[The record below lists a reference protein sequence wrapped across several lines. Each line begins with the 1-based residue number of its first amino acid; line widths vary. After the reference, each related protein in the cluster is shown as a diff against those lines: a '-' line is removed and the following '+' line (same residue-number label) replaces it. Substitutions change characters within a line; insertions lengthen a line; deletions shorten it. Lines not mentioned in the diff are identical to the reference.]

1 MSQSLLPHQ
10 AIRPANIH
18 KQWLKLSATAQHASR
33 LTVLA
38 VLMVLG
44 WLVVYFTG
52 GTAYAYPYLMLIP
65 VILAAAWYRLAGAL
79 LSACLV
85 GLLMALMP
93 LNVATGELQTPA
105 NWLVR
110 LGLYSLL
117 GAVAGGLFERLHA
130 AKRDSLQASYIDS
143 RSGLP
148 NYLALEEDLS
158 KGLQKS
164 SGRALG
170 LMVVRIT
177 DIVELLETLGADAS
191 DELVS
196 AISQRLDRVVDG
208 HSCIYRFNGPE
219 LMVLLDSADHQI
231 LDQIAHDVLVAGEE
245 NLVIQQM
252 PMRAQLVLGYTLSTP
267 DTQDARQ
274 LIHEARVAMFEASNQ
289 QRSCSAYVPAYR
301 RRTKQAIWL
310 ISQVRHGLENNQFE
324 LHFQPK
330 ISLADNSVCGCEGL
344 IRWRQQD
351 GQLIYPGHFMPK
363 VEKTTLITP
372 VTRFVAE
379 QALKMAAQV
388 PGGVSINVSARNLLD
403 NDFIEMLRALIAQEA
418 VPASRLEVE
427 ITESALMADI
437 KDGSKAIRAIRDLG
451 LGVSIDDFGTG
462 FSSFQYLRHLP
473 LSGIKLD
480 RVFVMDLETDAH
492 ARNLLGCM
500 IDMGHA
506 LGLIV
511 TAEGVETRGQ
521 HDILVQLGCDQAQGF
536 LYSPA
541 LAIGDYGRWCDD
553 FMHTQRSALSSAVE
567 SGRTL

>member
-1 MSQSLLPHQ
+1 MSQSILPRQ
-10 AIRPANIH
+10 MIRPASIH
-18 KQWLKLSATAQHASR
+18 KQWLKLSATAQHTLR
-33 LTVLA
+33 LTALA
-38 VLMVLG
+38 VLVAVG
-44 WLVVYFTG
+44 WLIVYFTG

-65 VILAAAWYRLAGAL
+65 VILAAAWYQLAGAL

-93 LNVATGELQTPA
+93 LNVATGELQPA
-105 NWLVR
+105 TNWLVR
-110 LGLYSLL
+110 LGLYLLL
-117 GAVAGGLFERLHA
+117 GGVAGGLFERLHA
-130 AKRDSLQASYIDS
+130 VKRHSLQASYIDS

-158 KGLQKS
+158 KELEDSAGEP
-164 SGRALG
+164 LG

-177 DIVELLETLGADAS
+177 DIVDLLETLGADAS

-196 AISQRLDRVVDG
+196 AIGQRLDLVLNAQAR
-208 HSCIYRFNGPE
+208 IYRFNGPE
-219 LMVLLDSADHQI
+219 LMLLLTNVGHEALEKVAQ
-231 LDQIAHDVLVAGEE
+231 DVLSAGEE

-252 PMRAQLVLGYTLSTP
+252 PMRAQLILGYTLSVP

-289 QRSCSAYVPAYR
+289 QRSYSAYVPAYR
-301 RRTKQAIWL
+301 KRTMQAIWL
-310 ISQVRHGLENNQFE
+310 ISRVRQGLENNQFE

-344 IRWRQQD
+344 IRWRQED

-372 VTRFVAE
+372 VTRFVTE
-379 QALKMAAQV
+379 QALTMATQV

-403 NDFIEMLRALIAQEA
+403 NDLIEMLRVLINQEA
-418 VPASRLEVE
+418 APASRLEVE

-437 KDGSKAIRAIRDLG
+437 KDGSRAIRAIRDLG
-451 LGVSIDDFGTG
+451 VGVSIDDFGTG

-473 LSGIKLD
+473 LSGLKLD
-480 RVFVMDLETDAH
+480 RVFVMDLENDVH
-492 ARNLLGCM
+492 ARKLLGCM

-506 LGLIV
+506 LGLVV

-541 LAIGDYGRWCDD
+541 LAIGDYESWCGD
-553 FMHTQRSALSSAVE
+553 FMHSQRWALSSAVE

>member
-1 MSQSLLPHQ
+1 MT
-10 AIRPANIH
+10 RPASIH
-18 KQWLKLSATAQHASR
+18 KQWLELSATAQHALR

-38 VLMVLG
+38 VLVAVG
-44 WLVVYFTG
+44 WLIVYFTG

-65 VILAAAWYRLAGAL
+65 VILAAAWYQLAGAL
-79 LSACLV
+79 VSACAV
-85 GLLMALMP
+85 SLLLAFMP
-93 LNVATGELQTPA
+93 LDVATSELQTPA

-110 LGLYSLL
+110 LGLYLVL
-117 GAVAGGLFERLHA
+117 GGVAGVMFQRLHS
-130 AKRDSLQASYIDS
+130 AKRHSLHASYIDS

-158 KGLQKS
+158 KGLEGN
-164 SGRALG
+164 SGQALG

-177 DIVELLETLGADAS
+177 DIVDLLETLGADAS

-196 AISQRLDRVVDG
+196 AIGQRLGRVVNG
-208 HSCIYRFNGPE
+208 RARIYRFNGPE
-219 LMVLLDSADHQI
+219 LMVLLNSADHEVLAKVAQ
-231 LDQIAHDVLVAGEE
+231 DVLSAGEE

-252 PMRAQLVLGYTLSTP
+252 PMRAQLILGYTLSTP
-267 DTQDARQ
+267 GTQNARQ

-301 RRTKQAIWL
+301 KRTMQAIWL
-310 ISQVRHGLENNQFE
+310 ISRVRHGLENNQFE

-344 IRWRQQD
+344 IRWRQED

-372 VTRFVAE
+372 VTRFVTE
-379 QALKMAAQV
+379 QALTMAAHV

-403 NDFIEMLRALIAQEA
+403 NDFIEMLRALISQEA

-437 KDGSKAIRAIRDLG
+437 KDGSRSIRAIRDLG
-451 LGVSIDDFGTG
+451 VGVSIDDFGTG

-473 LSGIKLD
+473 LSGLKLD
-480 RVFVMDLETDAH
+480 RVFVMDLESDVH
-492 ARNLLGCM
+492 ARKLLGCM

-506 LGLIV
+506 LGLVV

-541 LAIGDYGRWCDD
+541 LPIGDYERWCDD
-553 FMHTQRSALSSAVE
+553 FMHSDRSALSLAVE

>member
-1 MSQSLLPHQ
+1 MSQPIMPHQ
-10 AIRPANIH
+10 MIYPSNIH
-18 KQWLKLSATAQHASR
+18 KQWLKLSAGVQHTLR

-38 VLMVLG
+38 VLVVVG
-44 WLVVYFTG
+44 WLIVYFTG

-79 LSACLV
+79 LSACAV
-85 GLLMALMP
+85 GLLLALMP
-93 LNVATGELQTPA
+93 LKVATGELQPAA

-110 LGLYSLL
+110 LGLYLLL
-117 GAVAGGLFERLHA
+117 GGVAGGLFQHLHA
-130 AKRDSLQASYIDS
+130 ARRYSRQASYIDM

-148 NYLALEEDLS
+148 NYLALEEELNI
-158 KGLQKS
+158 GLAEKW
-164 SGRALG
+164 GETLG

-177 DIVELLETLGADAS
+177 DIVDLLETLGADAS

-196 AISQRLDRVVDG
+196 AIGQRLDRVVDARA
-208 HSCIYRFNGPE
+208 CIYRFNGPE
-219 LMVLLDSADHQI
+219 LMLLLRSADHEVLEKVAQ
-231 LDQIAHDVLVAGEE
+231 DVLSAGEE

-252 PMRAQLVLGYTLSTP
+252 PMRAQLILGYTLSSP
-267 DTQDARQ
+267 GTQNARQ
-274 LIHEARVAMFEASNQ
+274 LIHEARVAMFEATNQ
-289 QRSCSAYVPAYR
+289 QRSYSAYVPAYR
-301 RRTKQAIWL
+301 KRTMQAIWL
-310 ISQVRHGLENNQFE
+310 ISQVRHGLEANQFE

-330 ISLADNSVCGCEGL
+330 ISLADNTVCGCEGL
-344 IRWRQQD
+344 IRWRQED
-351 GQLIYPGHFMPK
+351 GKLIYPGHFMPK

-372 VTRFVAE
+372 VTRFVTQ
-379 QALKMAAQV
+379 QALTMAANV

-403 NDFIEMLRALIAQEA
+403 NDFIEMLRMLISKEE

-437 KDGSKAIRAIRDLG
+437 KDGSRAIRAIRDLG
-451 LGVSIDDFGTG
+451 VAVSIDDFGTG

-473 LSGIKLD
+473 LSGLKLD
-480 RVFVMDLETDAH
+480 RVFVMDLESDAH
-492 ARNLLGCM
+492 ARKLLGCM

-506 LGLIV
+506 LGLVV

-541 LAIGDYGRWCDD
+541 LAIGDYERWCDD
-553 FMHTQRSALSSAVE
+553 FMHGERSALSLELE